1 MTSPAASLLAYAP
14 SRYETGARKLPPGH
28 YAIARG
34 SAYNDAQDRGWGSL
48 VKRVIRAV
56 VSLDPSQINRYK
68 IVYWNENISD
78 L

>member
-1 MTSPAASLLAYAP
+1 
-14 SRYETGARKLPPGH
+14 
-28 YAIARG
+28 
-34 SAYNDAQDRGWGSL
+34 